1 MGIRQYPICGVS
13 NKKIFRSN
21 FGKKRKVPPLRNFP
35 KKISC
40 RNPTNLVLTDPSRL
54 VGSRNTK
61 FKFVRPLFQEILARN
76 PGFRLEFRLPR
87 FPAHTPGPYR
97 LSGRRQTL
105 TTPGPWSLVV
115 GTGIWFAWHRNEAP
129 KQFRSRGTFAR
140 KPVYVDDLRLIPL
153 GRTVYQ
159 DDPKLWPHLGHGP

>member
-1 MGIRQYPICGVS
+1 MRDLPRHG
-13 NKKIFRSN
+13 
-21 FGKKRKVPPLRNFP
+21 PLRNFP

-87 FPAHTPGPYR
+87 FPAHSPGPYR
-97 LSGRRQTL
+97 VSGRRQTL

-115 GTGIWFAWHRNEAP
+115 GTGIWLAWHRNEAP

-140 KPVYVDDLRLIPL
+140 KPEYVDDLRLIPL
-153 GRTVYQ
+153 GRTVYP